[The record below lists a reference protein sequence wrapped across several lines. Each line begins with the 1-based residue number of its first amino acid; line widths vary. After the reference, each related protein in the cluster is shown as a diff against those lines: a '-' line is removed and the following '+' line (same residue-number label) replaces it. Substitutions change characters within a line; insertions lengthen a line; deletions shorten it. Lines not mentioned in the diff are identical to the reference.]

1 MPVAPASA
9 GTESAAPAPDE
20 SRDRLVN
27 VERMLRDAQAE
38 LAPLVAKGA
47 ALAVLVA
54 LNDALAVVRKALAPT
69 GDFEVSVGVDADE
82 PIPFSVAP
90 VQGAGWPE
98 PKTKPVP
105 AKQANGFPSMPTEV
119 NGRKL
124 RPGWA
129 PCVGGNNDVGHVP
142 SLRAEAAE
150 CSRCKRAL
158 FVVEG
163 ARDLVIERDE
173 DATPG

>member
-9 GTESAAPAPDE
+9 GTESAAPAPDDP
-20 SRDRLVN
+20 RDRLVN

-54 LNDALAVVRKALAPT
+54 LNDALAVVRKALAPAD
-69 GDFEVSVGVDADE
+69 DFEVAPGDDADE

-90 VQGAGWPE
+90 AQAAGWPE
-98 PKTKPVP
+98 PP
-105 AKQANGFPSMPTEV
+105 APRRAPERIAATRDRVRRLSIQDGE
-119 NGRKL
+119 GR
-124 RPGWA
+124 
-129 PCVGGNNDVGHVP
+129 
-142 SLRAEAAE
+142 E
-150 CSRCKRAL
+150 
-158 FVVEG
+158 
-163 ARDLVIERDE
+163 LVIERDE